1 MTKSLAQVM
10 REALEKYGRIGTR
23 ELANKPE
30 FAGWTRNKIR
40 ETRNNVLNEAAKSE
54 WVKNNPERRMCAK
67 IKSRCKRSNTY
78 FDIKPED
85 LVIPKT
91 CPVLG
96 IALDSSTADHVPS
109 VDRFDPSKGYT
120 TDNINIISNR
130 ANSLKNNATFTEI
143 EKLYNW
149 MKKQEDLRS

>member
-10 REALEKYGRIGTR
+10 REALKKYGRIGTR
-23 ELANKPE
+23 ELADKPE
-30 FAGWTRNKIR
+30 FAGWTRNKIK
-40 ETRNNVLNEAAKSE
+40 ETRNNVLNEAAKSR

-67 IKSRCKRSNTY
+67 IKSRCKKLNTY
-78 FDIKPED
+78 FDIKPDD

-91 CPVLG
+91 CPVLD
-96 IALDSSTADHVPS
+96 IPLDSSTSDHVPS

-120 TDNINIISNR
+120 IDNINIISNR
-130 ANSLKNNATFTEI
+130 ANSLKSNATLAEI